1 MLEGRPKLS
10 AMRIF
15 SGVVAV
21 VLMICGGAAS
31 ASDAGQDRAAQALLE
46 RGLVAYKT
54 GAFAAAVPAFKE
66 AAETGSEG
74 TRFFAEFYLA
84 RIYSDGANTH
94 TDHPKAFMLFRKL
107 ADENADVDPDDG
119 QRAPFVAK
127 ALVALA
133 DYVRRGVEDIGV
145 APNPRR
151 AAVYLHHAAIF
162 FGDRDAQFELARLY
176 LGGEGA
182 ADDVRR
188 GLHYLSTLSE
198 QSYPAAQAL
207 LAELFWKG
215 RFVKTDENRAL
226 ALITMAVE
234 NAPAHDRL
242 WIEEIYQS
250 IFCAATQKARQ
261 EADGIMA
268 RWRKVFAR
276 PATGPSDRSGLSP
289 RGLIAERQCSNGE
302 AVAIRRGGPITGV
315 AVARPAGAPTRPE
328 TMQGSTLSVGGMRQ
342 VDVPVPVA
350 PEK

>member
-1 MLEGRPKLS
+1 
-10 AMRIF
+10 MRIF

-21 VLMICGGAAS
+21 VLMACWGAAS
-31 ASDAGQDRAAQALLE
+31 AADAGQERAAQALLE

-54 GAFAAAVPAFKE
+54 GAFGAAVPAFKE
-66 AAETGSEG
+66 AAVTGNES

-84 RIYSDGANTH
+84 RIYSDGTGTH

-127 ALVALA
+127 ALIALA

-151 AAVYLHHAAIF
+151 AASYLHHAAIF

-176 LGGEGA
+176 LGGQGG

-215 RFVKTDENRAL
+215 RYVKADEHRAL

-234 NAPAHDRL
+234 NAPEHDRI
-242 WIEEIYQS
+242 WIEETYQT

-268 RWRKVFAR
+268 RWRKIFAR
-276 PATGPSDRSGLSP
+276 PAAEPTNRAGLAP
-289 RGLIAERQCSNGE
+289 RDLLAERQCSNGE
-302 AVAIRRGGPITGV
+302 AVAIRRGGSITGV
-315 AVARPAGAPTRPE
+315 TVARPPAAAAPPE
-328 TMQGSTLSVGGMRQ
+328 VVQGSTTSLSGFRAAGG
-342 VDVPVPVA
+342 PPSPA
-350 PEK
+350 ATTK